1 MKRKDG
7 KPNEPGQ
14 GRPKRLNSSRH
25 NILIDDEVWEW
36 LKSQGEASETIE
48 KLVREKKETFNSSNI
63 ERIFRYRILQDWLAM
78 HGQIERLETERD
90 ELQTWKEQ
98 AINLY
103 PHLERME

>member
-1 MKRKDG
+1 MS
-7 KPNEPGQ
+7 NT
-14 GRPKRLNSSRH
+14 
-25 NILIDDEVWEW
+25 DELDREW
-36 LKSQGEASETIE
+36 HELLWFTKEQIE
-48 KLVREKKETFNSSNI
+48 KKIAKETFNSSNI

-103 PHLERME
+103 PYLERME